1 MNFALALV
9 FKIVFLLILFGAAR
23 LLAMGIMRLI
33 PPGKVRDFLMRDDG
47 KFP

>member
-1 MNFALALV
+1 MNFALALI
-9 FKIVFLLILFGAAR
+9 FKMAFLLILFGAAR
-23 LLAMGIMRLI
+23 LLAIVLMRFI

>member
-1 MNFALALV
+1 MEFAIALL
-9 FKIVFLLILFGAAR
+9 FKAAFLLVLFGAAR
-23 LLAMGIMRLI
+23 LIAVAIMRMV